1 MPGRP
6 MIAVENLTRY
16 YGAKLALDR
25 VTFQIDRGEAVG
37 LLGLNGAGKST
48 MLRILTSLMLPS
60 AGRATIDGL
69 DVVQNPRGVRARLGY
84 LPDVPPLY
92 GEMTV
97 HGFLMFAAQVRG
109 LAEKESE
116 HRVKEVEEI
125 TALSDVRE
133 ERASHL
139 SHGYRQ
145 RLGIAQAIVH
155 RPSVVIL
162 DEPTSGLD
170 PAQTVEM
177 RGLIRSLRNEHT
189 VLFSSHLLP
198 EVSHVCDRVLI
209 LHRGALLGQPKMSE
223 LVVVLGMHAVL
234 VRIRGEAGAARALL
248 SKLEGV
254 HEVEVEQVSDGQT
267 EFRLLLKPDVRPQ
280 VARVLIEGGFE
291 LLRLDRPEL
300 DLETVFLRLTG
311 HKAPAPGTKHANG
324 GADSPA

>member
-1 MPGRP
+1 
-6 MIAVENLTRY
+6 MIAVENLTKC
-16 YGAKLALDR
+16 YGSKRALDR
-25 VTFQIDRGEAVG
+25 VSFRMDQGEAIG

-69 DVVQNPRGVRARLGY
+69 DVVRQPESVRARLGY

-92 GEMTV
+92 GEMSV
-97 HGFLMFAAQVRG
+97 HGYLMFAAQVRG
-109 LAEKESE
+109 LEKKEAER
-116 HRVKEVEEI
+116 RVAEVEEM
-125 TALSDVRE
+125 TAISDVQG

-145 RLGIAQAIVH
+145 RVGIAQAIVH

-177 RGLIRSLRNEHT
+177 RALIRSLKAQHT

-198 EVSHVCDRVLI
+198 EVSHICDRVLI
-209 LHRGALLGQPKMSE
+209 LHHGALLGQTKMSE
-223 LVVVLGMHAVL
+223 LAAVLGMHAVQL
-234 VRIRGEAGAARALL
+234 RVRSEPSGPLQLL
-248 SKLEGV
+248 ERLEGV
-254 HEVEVEQVSDGQT
+254 HKVEIQKIEEGQT
-267 EFRLLLKPDVRPQ
+267 EYRLTLNADVRPQ
-280 VARVLIEGGFE
+280 IAKVLVEHGYD

-300 DLETVFLRLTG
+300 DLETVFLRITSQVG
-311 HKAPAPGTKHANG
+311 AQESNHANG
-324 GADSPA
+324 STHRPA

>member
-1 MPGRP
+1 
-6 MIAVENLTRY
+6 MISVENLTRY
-16 YGAKLALDR
+16 YGTKLALDR
-25 VTFQIDRGEAVG
+25 VTFQIERGEAVG

-48 MLRILTSLMLPS
+48 MLRILTCLMLPS
-60 AGRATIDGL
+60 TGRAAIDGL
-69 DVVQNPRGVRARLGY
+69 DVVRSARSVRARLGY

-97 HGFLMFAAQVRG
+97 HRFLTFAAQVRG
-109 LAEKESE
+109 LAAKEAD
-116 HRVKEVEEI
+116 RRAFEVEEM
-125 TALSDVRE
+125 TALTDVHD
-133 ERASHL
+133 ERAAHL

-145 RLGIAQAIVH
+145 RVGIAQAIIH

-177 RGLIRSLRNEHT
+177 RGLIRSLRSEHT

-209 LHRGALLGQPKMSE
+209 LHKGALLGQPKMSE
-223 LVVVLGMHAVL
+223 LAAVLGMHAVL
-234 VRIRGEAGAARALL
+234 VRVRGDAAGAREVI
-248 SKLEGV
+248 SKLDGV
-254 HEVEVEQVSDGQT
+254 HEVEIEQYDDGQT

-280 VARVLIEGGFE
+280 VARALIEAGFD

-311 HKAPAPGTKHANG
+311 HKASGNKHANG
-324 GADSPA
+324 GADHPA

>member
-1 MPGRP
+1 

-16 YGAKLALDR
+16 YGSKLALDR
-25 VTFQIDRGEAVG
+25 VTFQIERGQAVG

-60 AGRATIDGL
+60 AGQASIDGL
-69 DVVQNPRGVRARLGY
+69 DVVKNAGAVRARLGY

-97 HGFLMFAAQVRG
+97 HRFLSFAAQVRG
-109 LAEKESE
+109 LEANEAER
-116 HRVKEVEEI
+116 RVCEVEEM
-125 TALSDVRE
+125 TALTDVRE

-145 RLGIAQAIVH
+145 RVGIAQAIVH

-177 RGLIRSLRNEHT
+177 RGLIRSLRSEHT

-209 LHRGALLGQPKMSE
+209 LHRGALLGQPKMSDLAE
-223 LVVVLGMHAVL
+223 VLGMHAVL
-234 VRIRGEAGAARALL
+234 VRVRGDAAKGREVL

-254 HEVEVEQVSDGQT
+254 HHIEVEHAGDGQT
-267 EFRLLLKPDVRPQ
+267 EFRLLLNSDVRPE
-280 VARVLIEGGFE
+280 VARSLIQAGFD

-311 HKAPAPGTKHANG
+311 HKASGSKHANG
-324 GADSPA
+324 GADRPA

>member
-1 MPGRP
+1 
-6 MIAVENLTRY
+6 MIAVENLTKY
-16 YGAKLALDR
+16 YGSKLALDQ
-25 VTFQIDRGEAVG
+25 VTFEIGRGEAIG

-69 DVVQNPRGVRARLGY
+69 DVVQNARAVRSKLGY

-97 HGFLMFAAQVRG
+97 HRYLMFAAQVRG
-109 LAEKESE
+109 LGNKEAERRVAEVE
-116 HRVKEVEEI
+116 EMTAVKEV
-125 TALSDVRE
+125 AE

-145 RLGIAQAIVH
+145 RVGIAQAIVH

-177 RGLIRSLRNEHT
+177 RTLIRSLRSEHT

-198 EVSHVCDRVLI
+198 EVAHVCDRVLI
-209 LHRGALLGQPKMSE
+209 LHHGALLGQPKMSE
-223 LVVVLGMHAVL
+223 LAAVLGMHTVL
-234 VRIRGEAGAARALL
+234 VRVRAESPGPRELL
-248 SKLEGV
+248 AKLEGV
-254 HEVEVEQVSDGQT
+254 HAVDIEHDGGGQI
-267 EFRLLLKPDVRPQ
+267 EYRLLLNPDVRPQ
-280 VARVLIEGGFE
+280 LARTLIEHGFD

-311 HKAPAPGTKHANG
+311 HKAPALGTKHANG
-324 GADSPA
+324 RADRPA

>member
-1 MPGRP
+1 
-6 MIAVENLTRY
+6 
-16 YGAKLALDR
+16 
-25 VTFQIDRGEAVG
+25 
-37 LLGLNGAGKST
+37 
-48 MLRILTSLMLPS
+48 
-60 AGRATIDGL
+60 
-69 DVVQNPRGVRARLGY
+69 
-84 LPDVPPLY
+84 
-92 GEMTV
+92 
-97 HGFLMFAAQVRG
+97 
-109 LAEKESE
+109 
-116 HRVKEVEEI
+116 
-125 TALSDVRE
+125 
-133 ERASHL
+133 
-139 SHGYRQ
+139 
-145 RLGIAQAIVH
+145 
-155 RPSVVIL
+155 
-162 DEPTSGLD
+162 
-170 PAQTVEM
+170 M

-223 LVVVLGMHAVL
+223 LAVVLGMHAVL